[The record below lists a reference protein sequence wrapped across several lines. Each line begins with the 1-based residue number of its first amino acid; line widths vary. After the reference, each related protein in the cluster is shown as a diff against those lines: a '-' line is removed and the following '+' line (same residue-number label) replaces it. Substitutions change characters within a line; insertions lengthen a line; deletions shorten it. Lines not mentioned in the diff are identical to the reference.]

1 MKAITYNLI
10 ALIIRI
16 RLFPKV
22 GGNKVCLY
30 V

>member
-10 ALIIRI
+10 ALTIRI
-16 RLFPKV
+16 RLFPMV